1 MHTPNT
7 HTPFQDLPNHQGVL
21 CRTRD
26 FSYLGPC
33 TELLGR
39 YEITPLDPFSALPD
53 SPGSFVAQVGLAPPP
68 RGAAIMQRDASPSA
82 RGQDPSRGDRGSQMS
97 PQTVR
102 IRVTKKFTRNQ
113 NFLSKA
119 ILLLKG
125 VLQPVASKR
134 APSAGSGSFIPNAYP
149 VQSRPIGWGVDLSIC
164 HYPIGKECKTA
175 RNGKRSSGARGMQKW
190 VELRGWD
197 MGLRNFR

>member
-7 HTPFQDLPNHQGVL
+7 HTPFQDLPDHQGVL

-39 YEITPLDPFSALPD
+39 YGITPLDPFSALPD
-53 SPGSFVAQVGLAPPP
+53 SPGSFVAQVGMAPSP

-125 VLQPVASKR
+125 VLQPVQEVGLLSLTHTQFSL
-134 APSAGSGSFIPNAYP
+134 APLAGVLTFQSVTTRLAKSVRPRETEKGVVGREECRSGWSC
-149 VQSRPIGWGVDLSIC
+149 GGGTWG
-164 HYPIGKECKTA
+164 
-175 RNGKRSSGARGMQKW
+175 
-190 VELRGWD
+190 
-197 MGLRNFR
+197 